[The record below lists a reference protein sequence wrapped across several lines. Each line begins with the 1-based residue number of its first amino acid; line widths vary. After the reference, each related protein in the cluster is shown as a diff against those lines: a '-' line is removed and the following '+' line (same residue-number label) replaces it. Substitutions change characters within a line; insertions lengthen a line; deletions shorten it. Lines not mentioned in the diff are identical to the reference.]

1 MTIRLSEQAVEALT
15 DAPRHVRTALEKQL
29 CFLSAD
35 LHHPSLRAKKG
46 DASRDLWQARV
57 NRGYAPLLLPL
68 RFTSI
73 FSRLIFWFNVD
84 SGIRSAAAASV

>member
-1 MTIRLSEQAVEALT
+1 VTIRLSEQAVEALT

-35 LHHPSLRAKKG
+35 LHHPSLRAEKY

-57 NRGYAPLLLPL
+57 NRDW
-68 RFTSI
+68 RFYRNIVGDT
-73 FSRLIFWFNVD
+73 FV
-84 SGIRSAAAASV
+84 IRDVIPHPK